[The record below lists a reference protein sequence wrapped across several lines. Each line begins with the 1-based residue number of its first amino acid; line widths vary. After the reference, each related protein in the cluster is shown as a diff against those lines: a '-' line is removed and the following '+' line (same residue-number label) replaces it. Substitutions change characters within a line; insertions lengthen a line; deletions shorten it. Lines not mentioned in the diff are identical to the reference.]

1 MDETTFKRSEAD
13 LDQAA
18 GTVDKEARNVLKTYM
33 RNGVEMAKVEYS
45 TLFQDKKKKTKRL
58 QESVSSDRIR
68 PQPPSE
74 KLEETKSLELMD
86 NVDAYHNDGWC
97 ISGWSSILKNLNF
110 FGLVTQDRNMM
121 RDSIPELLA
130 LPEFKHPI
138 GSEPKPKNLKD
149 VYGTC
154 YQAAERTLKDVQF
167 LEGFEHVLECL
178 PDCFCRSH
186 GSHTSP
192 LSQQVETQDSLP
204 ENSILKNLNFFGLVT
219 QDRIMMRDS
228 IPELL
233 ALPELKHPIGSE
245 PKPKVT
251 INQYST
257 AAYIKTGPPIIKPE
271 ESHWMD
277 HMHLHCLNRLTLRFI
292 LLTRHNMYIEKEPS
306 NQTHAAQT
314 QFFSTNVTQ
323 QEPLNESPA
332 SPLSQQIE
340 TQKQCLEALVHIHDD
355 LPDFLQIEKEQLD
368 EAPDAHTQVFSPN
381 VTQQK
386 EIEPS
391 LDEMPSNP
399 NRGEENLDVEVIF
412 ILETIIEFGRVTI
425 GIYIIV
431 NMLYKL

>member
-1 MDETTFKRSEAD
+1 MDETTFKPSEAD

-18 GTVDKEARNVLKTYM
+18 GTVDKETYM

-68 PQPPSE
+68 RQPPSE

-86 NVDAYHNDGWC
+86 NVDAYHNDGC
-97 ISGWSSILKNLNF
+97 CAKLTFSIAAMQSETVMSLL
-110 FGLVTQDRNMM
+110 DRN
-121 RDSIPELLA
+121 
-130 LPEFKHPI
+130 
-138 GSEPKPKNLKD
+138 
-149 VYGTC
+149 
-154 YQAAERTLKDVQF
+154 
-167 LEGFEHVLECL
+167 
-178 PDCFCRSH
+178 
-186 GSHTSP
+186 
-192 LSQQVETQDSLP
+192 
-204 ENSILKNLNFFGLVT
+204 
-219 QDRIMMRDS
+219 MMRDS

-257 AAYIKTGPPIIKPE
+257 AAYIKTGA
-271 ESHWMD
+271 MD
-277 HMHLHCLNRLTLRFI
+277 HTHLHCLNRLRLRI
-292 LLTRHNMYIEKEPS
+292 MMRDSIPELLALPELKHPIGSEPKPKEPLDGSHASPLSQQVDTQVYSPNSTQHIEKEPS

-340 TQKQCLEALVHIHDD
+340 TQVYSPNSAQH
-355 LPDFLQIEKEQLD
+355 IEKEQLD

-399 NRGEENLDVEVIF
+399 NRGEENLDVEIGGKPST
-412 ILETIIEFGRVTI
+412 ILLKSNEIP
-425 GIYIIV
+425 
-431 NMLYKL
+431 